1 MNKKV
6 LVFVIATTF
15 IVLGTLAGISYL
27 RGFKLDTQNK
37 GLARTGLLVI
47 DSTPDGAQ
55 VFLDGRLT
63 SATDTT
69 ITFLTP
75 KKYNLRLTKEGY
87 NPWEKEV
94 EVRADLTTEIESVLF
109 PKTPDLRPLTYTG
122 AVNPQISPDGSR
134 LVYGVSIGEK
144 SGLWVIDMTDR
155 PLGIGGSSRQIV
167 KNTAQLDFTKAILLW
182 SPESSQILA
191 QLQLTGS
198 KTESSKRNFLL
209 AVDKLNENLS
219 DVTAT
224 LPATMTTW
232 QQEINLKENPR
243 ILRLRKDL
251 PDIAS
256 ASGALLS
263 KVLIEAT
270 QSANFVP
277 KLTPD
282 NLNWSPNETKF
293 FTLKSTDSKSPYS
306 AGVTVWRVRDPNPL
320 KTTPAKFE
328 IPGAAHILWY
338 PSSGHLI
345 LVEKDT
351 ISIIEYEG
359 TNRVSIF
366 TGPFENNFV
375 FPWPNGT
382 KLVILT
388 NFNQSAETLPNLYTI
403 NLR

>member
-224 LPATMTTW
+224 LPATMTT
-232 QQEINLKENPR
+232 PAPA
-243 ILRLRKDL
+243 LR
-251 PDIAS
+251 A
-256 ASGALLS
+256 
-263 KVLIEAT
+263 
-270 QSANFVP
+270 
-277 KLTPD
+277 
-282 NLNWSPNETKF
+282 
-293 FTLKSTDSKSPYS
+293 
-306 AGVTVWRVRDPNPL
+306 
-320 KTTPAKFE
+320 
-328 IPGAAHILWY
+328 
-338 PSSGHLI
+338 
-345 LVEKDT
+345 
-351 ISIIEYEG
+351 
-359 TNRVSIF
+359 
-366 TGPFENNFV
+366 
-375 FPWPNGT
+375 
-382 KLVILT
+382 
-388 NFNQSAETLPNLYTI
+388 
-403 NLR
+403 